1 MELERLGGYIVAAPI
16 LAICLL
22 AVVLAI
28 IRRDERTRAPLFVGI
43 AAVLLAIVTVLE
55 PLSVRVAMERY
66 PGPESAQDLSRFLV
80 LVRFIFNTQR
90 AFCFGL
96 LLWAVFAERESGAST
111 SRTSGLLTH

>member
-1 MELERLGGYIVAAPI
+1 MELERLLGYVAVAPI

-22 AVVLAI
+22 GVVLAI
-28 IRRDERTRAPLFVGI
+28 IRRDERTRAPLFVGT
-43 AAVLLAIVTVLE
+43 AAVLLAIVTILE

-66 PGPESAQDLSRFLV
+66 PGPESVHDLNRFLA

-96 LLWAVFAERESGAST
+96 LLWAVFAEREPRDSQIRS
-111 SRTSGLLTH
+111 SGLITQ

>member
-1 MELERLGGYIVAAPI
+1 MELERLLGYVAVAPI
-16 LAICLL
+16 LGICLVG
-22 AVVLAI
+22 VVLAF
-28 IRRDERTRAPLFVGI
+28 IRRDERSRAPLLVGT
-43 AAVLLAIVTVLE
+43 AAVLLAIVTILE

-66 PGPESAQDLSRFLV
+66 PAPESVHDLNRFLA

-111 SRTSGLLTH
+111 PRTSGLFTH